1 MEKDK
6 IKDLLLGAGVSNL
19 KEYGYAEVTKEN
31 ILTDNIYS
39 RFFKSALNEN
49 KGSQNSNSQ
58 IDGVIDEL
66 IMQIDKK

>member
-6 IKDLLLGAGVSNL
+6 IKDFLLGAGVSNL
-19 KEYGYAEVTKEN
+19 KEYGYQNVTKEN
-31 ILTDNIYS
+31 ILTDDIFS
-39 RFFKSALNEN
+39 AFFKSSLNDN
-49 KGSQNSNSQ
+49 KGSQNSNRQ